1 MFFSVV
7 VVTLSHQNSY
17 LSQIFIAFEMKREM
31 IVSLVVFAMIISLAT
46 GFSIFDSNDVEAK
59 IFAMKNGEHN
69 PFKEFNEFVN
79 GHFFSILGINF
90 IEDKVNTIVGSETG
104 YYVLSYLRDLVAGTA
119 VYWITAGI
127 WHLMIY
133 NILGNSLFNSKGRP
147 YPSKETIMDQMA
159 LAQSSIFVYAG
170 LPIISEYLIENN
182 FTRCFFYLGEV
193 GLLPAILYL
202 VVYIVLVE
210 IGIYW
215 MHRTLHTNKFL
226 YKYIHALHH
235 KYNKST
241 TMTPWASIAFNPI
254 DGILKVSL
262 PFVCFS

>member
-1 MFFSVV
+1 
-7 VVTLSHQNSY
+7 
-17 LSQIFIAFEMKREM
+17 MKESA
-31 IVSLVVFAMIISLAT
+31 ISLGLFVMIISLAA

-59 IFAMKNGEHN
+59 IFAMKLGEHN
-69 PFKEFNEFVN
+69 PYKEFNEFVN
-79 GHFFSILGINF
+79 GHFFNILGANSIS
-90 IEDKVNTIVGSETG
+90 DKVNSTFGLETG
-104 YYVLSYLRDLVAGTA
+104 YYVLCYLRDLVAGTA

-127 WHLMIY
+127 WHLIIY
-133 NILGNSLFNSKGRP
+133 NILGNSLFISKGRP

-170 LPIISEYLIENN
+170 LPIISEYLIENKY
-182 FTRCFFYLGEV
+182 TRCFFYLGEV
-193 GLLPAILYL
+193 GLLPSLLYL

-215 MHRTLHTNKFL
+215 VHRTLHTNKFL

-235 KYNKST
+235 KYNKSV

-254 DGILKVSL
+254 DGILQ
-262 PFVCFS
+262 VCLTIQHILHCCCMFNVLYKLITSYLFLYNV

>member
-1 MFFSVV
+1 
-7 VVTLSHQNSY
+7 
-17 LSQIFIAFEMKREM
+17 
-31 IVSLVVFAMIISLAT
+31 
-46 GFSIFDSNDVEAK
+46 
-59 IFAMKNGEHN
+59 
-69 PFKEFNEFVN
+69 
-79 GHFFSILGINF
+79 
-90 IEDKVNTIVGSETG
+90 
-104 YYVLSYLRDLVAGTA
+104 
-119 VYWITAGI
+119 
-127 WHLMIY
+127 
-133 NILGNSLFNSKGRP
+133 
-147 YPSKETIMDQMA
+147 MA

-170 LPIISEYLIENN
+170 LPIISEYLIENK

-254 DGILKVSL
+254 DGILQVSL
-262 PFVCFS
+262 PFVCKLT